1 MPLDMAKYRRLFLEE
16 STEHLG
22 EIGHA
27 LLALEK
33 ELASSEAIDTVFR
46 MAHSIKSMAAS
57 LGFDGIADLA
67 HKMEDRMEGVRR
79 DGRVRGPDEL
89 SLLFRALE
97 SLETMVAAVADDRE
111 PAPADASLLEALGGP
126 APLPSSAPASSPAL
140 QVDPPKKVRR

>member
-1 MPLDMAKYRRLFLEE
+1 MAKCRRLFLEE
-16 STEHLG
+16 ATEPLG
-22 EIGHA
+22 ESGHA
-27 LLALEK
+27 PLALEK
-33 ELASSEAIDTVFR
+33 ALASSEAIDTVFR

-97 SLETMVAAVADDRE
+97 SLETMVAAVAD
-111 PAPADASLLEALGGP
+111 
-126 APLPSSAPASSPAL
+126 
-140 QVDPPKKVRR
+140 

>member
-22 EIGHA
+22 EIGHG

-33 ELASSEAIDTVFR
+33 ELGAAEAIDTVFR

-57 LGFDGIADLA
+57 LGYDGIAELA
-67 HKMEDRMEGVRR
+67 HRMEDRMEGVRR

-89 SLLFRALE
+89 AVLFRALE
-97 SLETMVAAVADDRE
+97 ALETMVAAVADDRD
-111 PAPADASLLEALGGP
+111 PAPADPALLAALTAASP
-126 APLPSSAPASSPAL
+126 ADPAVSPASADSRGA
-140 QVDPPKKVRR
+140 QPKKVRR